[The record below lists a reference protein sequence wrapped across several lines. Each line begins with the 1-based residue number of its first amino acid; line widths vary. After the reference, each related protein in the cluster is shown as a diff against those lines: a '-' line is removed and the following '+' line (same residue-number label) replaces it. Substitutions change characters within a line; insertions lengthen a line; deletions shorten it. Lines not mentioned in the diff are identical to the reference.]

1 MKEKNICSEH
11 IPEVPK
17 ISFSSDISFPPPIA
31 FSSPLDFGEQVSFI
45 FRTDSE
51 EITVDDV
58 SKLQSFYS
66 CSEGLNYLRGISRGL
81 LQLSLSAYIAEETY
95 IFRLENDW
103 VIQGTH
109 THVPLNCSKSRLN
122 IIWLPAQFVWNSVI
136 FPLPHLLCSYYCR
149 GKHYHHPVSMSGE
162 TDEPVKMLF

>member
-103 VIQGTH
+103 VIQGDTH
-109 THVPLNCSKSRLN
+109 PRSSQLQQVQAEHYLATSTICLEQCYLPTPSSPLQLLLSREALSSSGFHVWGN
-122 IIWLPAQFVWNSVI
+122 
-136 FPLPHLLCSYYCR
+136 
-149 GKHYHHPVSMSGE
+149 
-162 TDEPVKMLF
+162 